1 MRRRRRVIMSKKK
14 RPLPQ
19 GSQTTFADKRSPD
32 NAVRPPE
39 EILKAV
45 QSGDV
50 KSLKELLA
58 REHRKSMPDAA
69 DLSIS
74 EENVARFLEQP
85 GMEKDP
91 IDSILKIASDN
102 GLPPDCLLVRALKV
116 YVREYQRTGRL

>member
-1 MRRRRRVIMSKKK
+1 MSKKK
-14 RPLPQ
+14 GPLPQ
-19 GSQTTFADKRSPD
+19 VPQSTAGDKRSSG
-32 NAVRPPE
+32 NAVRQPE

-58 REHRKSMPDAA
+58 REHRKRMPDAA

-74 EENVARFLEQP
+74 EENAARFLEQP
-85 GMEKDP
+85 GMEKDLM
-91 IDSILKIASDN
+91 DSIMKIASDN
-102 GLPPDCLLVRALKV
+102 GLPPDWVLLRALKV

>member
-1 MRRRRRVIMSKKK
+1 MSKKK
-14 RPLPQ
+14 GQLQQRP
-19 GSQTTFADKRSPD
+19 QTFDDERSPETS
-32 NAVRPPE
+32 VRPPE

-58 REHRKSMPDAA
+58 REHRKRMPDAA

-74 EENVARFLEQP
+74 EENAARFLEQP
-85 GMEKDP
+85 GMEKGVM
-91 IDSILKIASDN
+91 DSILKIASDN
-102 GLPPDCLLVRALKV
+102 GLPPDWVLVRALKV